1 MGNTVGFTSF
11 RGTNTKLRHGRPY
24 QQRGQ
29 VPKETR
35 IKVKNYWDTQKSKKL
50 HILNTHLH
58 IGHILHLKLWLRP
71 GKDLTQTTM
80 IANLSLET
88 QFCLGA
94 LHYPEPRTGCL
105 LGFTQAVQV
114 GNKYSDLIY
123 VSTSL
128 KPCEGQIRCLLSFLA
143 PCNNLLHITCHMSI
157 CHLTRLRQW
166 VNSAQ
171 YICLRRAVT
180 GHSQSRIAS
189 LSSSHKGGK
198 KKTPNLGCISEY
210 SEGLTQ

>member
-1 MGNTVGFTSF
+1 
-11 RGTNTKLRHGRPY
+11 
-24 QQRGQ
+24 
-29 VPKETR
+29 
-35 IKVKNYWDTQKSKKL
+35 
-50 HILNTHLH
+50 
-58 IGHILHLKLWLRP
+58 
-71 GKDLTQTTM
+71 M

-123 VSTSL
+123 VSTLL

-157 CHLTRLRQW
+157 CHLTRLTQW

-171 YICLRRAVT
+171 YICLTRAVT

-198 KKTPNLGCISEY
+198 KKKKTSNLRCISEY
-210 SEGLTQ
+210 SEGLASVEKINSLSYGMLFWSCLINLMQKLKSIKILAS